1 MIEDNSMEFDMFE
14 DVRRTL
20 VAVFEKDG
28 HERLVAEK
36 LALYLVQG
44 MRDVPKLITMLVEE
58 STHTQEQVLQ
68 AIHDVLD
75 NSLAFE
81 KARNLLRDIEQ
92 ESND

>member
-20 VAVFEKDG
+20 VTVFERDG

-44 MRDVPKLITMLVEE
+44 MRDVPKLITMLVEDG
-58 STHTQEQVLQ
+58 SHTQEQL
-68 AIHDVLD
+68 IKSIRDVM
-75 NSLAFE
+75 NNALAFE
-81 KARNLLRDIEQ
+81 KARKLLSKVE
-92 ESND
+92 EG